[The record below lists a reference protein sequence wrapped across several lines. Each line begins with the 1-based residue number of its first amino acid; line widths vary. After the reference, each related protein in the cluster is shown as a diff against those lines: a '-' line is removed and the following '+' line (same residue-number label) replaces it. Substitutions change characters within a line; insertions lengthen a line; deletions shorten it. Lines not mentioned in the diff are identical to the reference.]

1 MEAKSFI
8 LLEICALV
16 GTTLIKLRTYHTMIS
31 LVNGKVKSH
40 SAQFYQAPKEKISVE
55 CNSFQNH
62 MMLLYSR
69 KSFRL
74 DRKTLLN
81 WKSL

>member
-8 LLEICALV
+8 LPEICAWV
-16 GTTLIKLRTYHTMIS
+16 GTTLIKLRTHHSMIS

-40 SAQFYQAPKEKISVE
+40 SAQFYQALKKKISVE
-55 CNSFQNH
+55 CNFFQNH

-69 KSFRL
+69 KSFRVN
-74 DRKTLLN
+74 RKTLLN
-81 WKSL
+81 GKSL